1 MKIKSKKKSIL
12 IIVIVVIAL
21 IAILTL
27 AGVFVGKTVTEQQQ
41 EEENREVR
49 QIAISIV
56 PNLNYYVGDTF
67 DPTGLKIQVI
77 AGANDYSYFVEYPNS
92 ELILSGFDSSVPND
106 ALPITV
112 TYQGFTATFN
122 VSIKEKPVPPT
133 TKKELVSIKLSDN
146 FNTTYSKNDWN
157 FFGPT
162 LDEVD
167 IICTFSDGTEERV
180 DMLYGY
186 IKNPN
191 LNLSVGTYDL
201 IIEYTHGTKT
211 VSTTVTITITE

>member
-1 MKIKSKKKSIL
+1 MKLKSNKNKKVLTIIGIVVLAVLLIVGATLIVSSIIQETQGKDIKD
-12 IIVIVVIAL
+12 IVISGL
-21 IAILTL
+21 PTK
-27 AGVFVGKTVTEQQQ
+27 FE
-41 EEENREVR
+41 
-49 QIAISIV
+49 
-56 PNLNYYVGDTF
+56 YYVGDEF
-67 DPTGLKIQVI
+67 DPKGTLVQVRTKDMK
-77 AGANDYSYFVEYPNS
+77 NTYFVDYTK
-92 ELILSGFDSSVPND
+92 LKFSGFDSSAVND
-106 ALPITV
+106 ALTITV
-112 TYQGFTATFN
+112 SYQGFTTTFD
-122 VSIKEKPVPPT
+122 VSVKEKPVPPT
-133 TKKELVSIKLSDN
+133 TKRELVSIKLSDN

-167 IICTFSDGTEERV
+167 IICTFSDATEERV

-211 VSTTVTITITE
+211 VSTTVTITITD